1 MIDINIR
8 NNKPRR
14 GQGIKG
20 VRLLRIWTAAAV
32 LTLGSLAFCASNVQA
47 QPDDAD
53 VWEIPADGN
62 PAQLERQ
69 AAAAGQGADAGQE
82 AAGENS
88 EARQEETAGES
99 LEAGQEE
106 TAGESLEAGQEEAA
120 RESLEAGEEG
130 TAEGGLE
137 TGLEGTAGESV
148 ETEQEGI
155 SGQGAAG
162 QEERKQTVFRTGAA
176 QETDTA
182 VPASGDGLE
191 EPVSMYISYGYDNA
205 AKGGRYL
212 PFKAEIVN
220 RQPEPVNG
228 TLQIWS
234 EESDGSIYCYDFQV
248 TAEAGSETKVLE
260 YIPLGTRA
268 TQLSVALID
277 ESGQTLLEQ
286 QVKLNVSWD
295 VPELFI
301 GILSDT
307 PEKLR
312 YLDGVGVSYGT
323 MRTRTFELQEEDFP
337 SDEIG
342 LSQLD
347 VLVVNDYKLRNLAEE
362 QTAAIMDWVHS
373 GGVLILGT
381 GKRVD
386 DTLGRFAPEL
396 LDDSYD
402 APSLC
407 HINLGEDFPVEE
419 EDAGMLAIP
428 CVDIPLHGGNVIIS
442 SNDLAL
448 VTVASKEQGL
458 IGVAA
463 FDLGNIASF
472 CERHTSYVDYLFTS
486 LLGESRIARLAEVVY
501 SGNSS
506 QFGAVQSLINTGN
519 VEKLPRLPVYAVIV
533 IVYLL
538 LLGPGLYLFLKSH
551 ELQMFYR
558 RGVLILSLVFAGIIY
573 AAGTTTRFKNVF
585 YTYATI
591 LDVSEDYVNDTTYVN
606 IRNPYNRPYTVH
618 LDPSYSVLPITRSRR
633 NGQDS
638 SALWSTDHYQIAI
651 RRQPD
656 ELTVEG
662 RNITAFA
669 PRYFQLQKK
678 SLNTEKIGITGEV
691 NYFEGKITGSVTNH
705 FPYPLENAALVL
717 YGNMVYLDR
726 LEAGETKTLDNLEQL
741 RFPLNNSYV
750 VAERITGERSFP
762 ETDIGN
768 TRYLLAMKR
777 TNMLMF
783 YLDKYLTVYSADAQV
798 IAFSAEK
805 EESAFLREKTPE
817 TYGLTMLTS
826 AIAVNASQDQML
838 YRSVLMKT
846 PRVVTGQYDAQS
858 NSMSGAEPLTLEYQM
873 GTDIQVESLTF
884 ESVSE
889 EFLESG
895 SDHYIEAF
903 TGGIYFYNHSSRS
916 FDRMEL
922 EGKTMRMDQLG
933 PYLSPGNI
941 LTVRYV
947 YEGTGS
953 YNAIQLPMPMVA
965 GREL

>member
-1 MIDINIR
+1 MIIKTEVIDIKSQIH
-8 NNKPRR
+8 KPRK

-20 VRLLRIWTAAAV
+20 VRLLRIWMAAAV

-47 QPDDAD
+47 QPDEDE

-62 PAQLERQ
+62 PAQLVREEDETNESDESDETD
-69 AAAAGQGADAGQE
+69 DAG
-82 AAGENS
+82 
-88 EARQEETAGES
+88 
-99 LEAGQEE
+99 GQELR
-106 TAGESLEAGQEEAA
+106 AESASEMRSEQTQRMQPEPGQDAQ
-120 RESLEAGEEG
+120 S
-130 TAEGGLE
+130 
-137 TGLEGTAGESV
+137 
-148 ETEQEGI
+148 EQA
-155 SGQGAAG
+155 Q
-162 QEERKQTVFRTGAA
+162 RKQPGQA
-176 QETDTA
+176 QGMQPELGQDA
-182 VPASGDGLE
+182 QDARDGLE
-191 EPVSMYISYGYDNA
+191 QKAGDVLHRGTGFSPDSAVADPVSMQIKYGYDNA

-212 PFKAEIVN
+212 PFEAIIVN
-220 RQPEPVNG
+220 RQPKPIDG
-228 TLQIWS
+228 ILQIRS
-234 EESDGSIYCYDFQV
+234 VESDGSIYCYDFQAAIG
-248 TAEAGSETKVLE
+248 AESESRLSE

-268 TQLSVALID
+268 TQLLVTLMD
-277 ESGQTLLEQ
+277 ENGQTILEE

-301 GILSDT
+301 GILSDM
-307 PEKLR
+307 PEELR
-312 YLDGVGVSYGT
+312 YLDGVGISYGT
-323 MRTRTFELQEEDFP
+323 MRTRTFNLQEEDFP
-337 SDEIG
+337 TEEIG

-347 VLVVNDYKLRNLAEE
+347 VLVVNNYKLRNLQEE

-381 GKRVD
+381 GRRVD

-402 APSLC
+402 VPKLR
-407 HINLGEDFPVEE
+407 HINLGENFPVEE
-419 EDAGMLAIP
+419 EDSGMLAIS

-448 VTVASKEQGL
+448 FTVASKEQGL

-463 FDLGNIASF
+463 FDLGDIAAF
-472 CERHTSYVDYLFTS
+472 CERQTSYVDYLFTS
-486 LLGESRIARLAEVVY
+486 ILGESRIAQLAEVVY

-519 VEKLPRLPVYAVIV
+519 VEKLPQLPVYVVIV
-533 IVYLL
+533 AVYLFL
-538 LLGPGLYLFLKSH
+538 IGPGLFLFLKNH
-551 ELQMFYR
+551 ELQIFYR
-558 RGVLILSLVFAGIIY
+558 RGVMILSLVFAGIIY
-573 AAGTTTRFKNVF
+573 VAGMTTRFKTVF

-591 LDVSEDYVNDTTYVN
+591 LDVTEDYVNDTTYVN
-606 IRNPYNRPYTVH
+606 IRNPYNSPYTVH
-618 LDPSYSVLPITRSRR
+618 LDPAYSVLPITRSRR
-633 NGQDS
+633 GNQDN
-638 SALWSTDHYQIAI
+638 AANWSTDRYQIAI
-651 RRQPD
+651 RRQPQ

-662 RNITAFA
+662 RNIAAFA

-678 SLNTEKIGITGEV
+678 SVNTEGIGITGEV

-705 FPYPLENAALVL
+705 FSYPLENAALVL

-726 LEAGETKTLDNLEQL
+726 LEAGETKSLDGLKQL

-750 VAERITGERSFP
+750 VAERITGEESFP
-762 ETDIGN
+762 KTDIGN

-783 YLDKYLTVYSADAQV
+783 YLDKYMTIYSADAQV
-798 IAFSAEK
+798 IAFSAAK
-805 EESAFLREKTPE
+805 EESAFLREKLPE

-826 AIAVNASQDQML
+826 SIAVNASQDQSL

-846 PRVVTGQYDAQS
+846 PHVVTGQYDTQS
-858 NSMSGAEPLTLEYQM
+858 NSMSGIEPLTLEYQM
-873 GTDIQVESLTF
+873 GTDIRVESLTF

-895 SDHYIEAF
+895 SEHYIEAF
-903 TGGIYFYNHSSRS
+903 TGGIYFYNHSTGS

-922 EGKTMRMDQLG
+922 EGKTMGVDQLG

-947 YEGTGS
+947 YEGTGG

-965 GREL
+965 GREQ